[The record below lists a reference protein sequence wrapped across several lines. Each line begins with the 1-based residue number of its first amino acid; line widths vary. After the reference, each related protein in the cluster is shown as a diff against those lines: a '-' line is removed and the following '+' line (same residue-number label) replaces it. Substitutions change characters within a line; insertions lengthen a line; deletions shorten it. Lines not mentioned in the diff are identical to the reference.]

1 MAEKG
6 LQVFLDH
13 LVVELE
19 GMNSEALR
27 EEYDFEPHT
36 FVFEPTDLSDIM
48 IKAAADQTQYGW
60 TPSDVEIKYMK
71 DQALIYGALLVDE
84 VKDLGG
90 SDWGTKGCSF
100 LMLSDDKN
108 FKVVPMGWEYRKTKN
123 KGKTAE
129 EISVQSAFNKVKV
142 MYKTQ
147 LEAYF
152 QNLQEHFGKSTQDK
166 NPKRLKGFRQSANRT
181 VDVRDEET
189 GEKTGEKKKIK
200 TDVRATSGS
209 SLFRVTG
216 GHKHGEGI
224 VETAVAR
231 AMEKT
236 AAATPVEM
244 NGHKLDLSMIKKG
257 MKELGI
263 KLTCVRA
270 TDGEGFVIRMEY
282 GPENGAFGNDM
293 KGAKDDFILACK
305 LAAKGLMSGQN
316 KLVELKGSDSILTR
330 NRKLIIK
337 QVVDQ
342 FKKNKKVVSIKHE
355 NIKLVLSKA
364 KATTRVGKVKLKKEK
379 RMSMAGAGVSVPKAK
394 AKARK
399 RRPKP
404 NTPSL
409 ATILGFINMKLP
421 KVVQKNMGLPGLEN
435 QTGRFAGSV
444 IATDVNQTAQGYPSI
459 GYTYQKDRYQVYETT
474 SGSRLA
480 SPDRDP
486 RPLIDESIREIVMQ
500 LSIGRIYTRR
510 L

>member
-6 LQVFLDH
+6 LQVFLKH

-19 GMNSEALR
+19 GIDSEALR
-27 EEYDFEPHT
+27 KVYDFEPHT

-84 VKDLGG
+84 VKDFGG

-100 LMLSDDKN
+100 LMLSDDKR
-108 FKVVPMGWEYRKTKN
+108 FKVVPMGWEYSIPKN
-123 KGKTAE
+123 KGKTPE
-129 EISVQSAFNKVKV
+129 EISVQSAFNKVKL

-152 QNLQEHFGKSTQDK
+152 QNLQEHFGKSKIEGSQK
-166 NPKRLKGFRQSANRT
+166 HKGFRQKA
-181 VDVRDEET
+181 VLKGIV
-189 GEKTGEKKKIK
+189 
-200 TDVRATSGS
+200 TDARATSGS
-209 SLFRVTG
+209 SLVRVTA
-216 GHKHGEGI
+216 GHKHGEG
-224 VETAVAR
+224 VAETAVAR
-231 AMEKT
+231 AMERT
-236 AAATPVEM
+236 ADNLSAFLD
-244 NGHKLDLSMIKKG
+244 NQKIDLSTLKKS

-263 KLTCVRA
+263 DFTCVRA

-282 GPENGAFGNDM
+282 GPENNAFGIDM
-293 KGAKDDFILACK
+293 KKAKYDFLKGCK
-305 LAAKGLMSGQN
+305 LAANSLMGKGM
-316 KLVELKGSDSILTR
+316 LVQLTGSDSILTR

-342 FKKNKKVVSIKHE
+342 FKKTKKVVSIKHE
-355 NIKLVLSKA
+355 NTKLVISKG
-364 KATTRVGKVKLKKEK
+364 KATTTVGKVKLKKEK
-379 RMSMAGAGVSVPKAK
+379 KMSMAGARVSVPK

-399 RRPKP
+399 RRPRP

-421 KVVQKNMGLPGLEN
+421 RVVQKNMGLPGLEN

-459 GYTYQKDRYQVYETT
+459 GYTYQKDPYQVYETT